1 MRIAGVTLS
10 SMLIP
15 LLPLAASASEL
26 PARKPGLWEVKTSI
40 GGNARA
46 LTVQQCIDAATD
58 QMLQSNAGP
67 FAASSCPE
75 REVKKSDASIVI
87 DSRCTI
93 RGKPASAHAVI
104 TGSFENAYTMTVN
117 SEGGELP
124 AASMTVEGKWL
135 GACVADQQP
144 GDVMMA
150 GGVKINVP
158 QMQKRTGAPDTPA
171 QPTR

>member
-10 SMLIP
+10 SMLI
-15 LLPLAASASEL
+15 LLPLAVSAGEL
-26 PARKPGLWEVKTSI
+26 PARKPGLWEVKTRI

-67 FAASSCPE
+67 FAASSCLE
-75 REVKKSDASIVI
+75 REVKSSDASVVI
-87 DSRCTI
+87 DSHCTI

-104 TGSFENAYTMTVN
+104 TGSLENAYTMTVN

-135 GACVADQQP
+135 GACAADQQP

-158 QMQKRTGAPDTPA
+158 QMQKRTSSPDAPAWPG
-171 QPTR
+171 R